1 MQLRLA
7 PSACDFRP
15 SHTLGISARLLS
27 QYGSFKNRTTN
38 SSDRKDAI
46 TLLHRL
52 NESGLAQP
60 VRKPHIPST
69 LLNAPLIP
77 SHRLI
82 LPAAAMPAAG
92 DQRAWEEYGTFNPDH
107 GIAIE
112 ALASPPLEPMDVGD
126 SPGEQQTAR
135 CGLGESISDAW
146 QRAGG
151 GALVIEAGDY
161 NTTLGG
167 EMGGALQVRQGYLA
181 VMGRG
186 GGRSRVWGR
195 WNLTERSQ
203 GSLRGLTASCDMLL
217 FDEALRRW
225 GTLPCAEPMIRVL
238 GGPWH
243 FCACELRCS
252 QGQVLR
258 AMGNGTAALQMCCLG
273 GRGSLGLRC
282 WDAVVAKE
290 TSRVLLDACV
300 VEAAGGIAL
309 RVQEDA
315 HLSLRGPSALPPPR
329 ALLSAHRAVAAGT

>member
-1 MQLRLA
+1 
-7 PSACDFRP
+7 
-15 SHTLGISARLLS
+15 
-27 QYGSFKNRTTN
+27 
-38 SSDRKDAI
+38 
-46 TLLHRL
+46 
-52 NESGLAQP
+52 
-60 VRKPHIPST
+60 
-69 LLNAPLIP
+69 
-77 SHRLI
+77 
-82 LPAAAMPAAG
+82 MPAAG

-161 NTTLGG
+161 NTTSGG